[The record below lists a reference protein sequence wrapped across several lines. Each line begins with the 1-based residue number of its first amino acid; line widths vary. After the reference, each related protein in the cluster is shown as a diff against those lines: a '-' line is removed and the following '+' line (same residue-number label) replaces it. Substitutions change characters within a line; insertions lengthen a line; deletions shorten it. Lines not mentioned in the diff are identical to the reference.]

1 MRCQAQQLFVAGD
14 QQVSVTARSE
24 KQELLVVVVTA
35 AWQWI
40 VFLAAGI
47 AERGL
52 LLVARQ
58 QGLLCGGIQGEFGVG
73 ADALQFGQAGR
84 VGKALPLPADEPCG
98 QHLRVRVG
106 KM

>member
-1 MRCQAQQLFVAGD
+1 MRCQAQQMFVAGD

-58 QGLLCGGIQGEFGVG
+58 QGLLCGGIQGEFGIG